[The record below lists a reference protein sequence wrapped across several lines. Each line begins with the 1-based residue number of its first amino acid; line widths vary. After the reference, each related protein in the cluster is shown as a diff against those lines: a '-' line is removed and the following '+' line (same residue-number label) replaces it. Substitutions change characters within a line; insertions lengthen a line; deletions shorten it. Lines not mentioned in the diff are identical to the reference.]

1 MANPEHAR
9 ASGSPGPALF
19 NLPLIGRDTELAM
32 LNQALTNTGAGRG
45 STVIIAGEGGIGK
58 TRLAKAT
65 ADLAER
71 RKWQVAFGRAYP
83 VETGVPYALFSD
95 ALLPI
100 LRKFDSS
107 TLQVLTRGGSSELA
121 YLFPALVPAQERVSA
136 AGRGDPS
143 EFKARLLWN
152 FTQFLV
158 RLSAKQPLVLVL
170 ENLQWADAA
179 SLELLHF
186 VARQIS
192 QEKLLLLCTYNA
204 AERDLNPTLRT
215 TEQSLVALGAAHV
228 HALRPLSREA
238 TADLIRGAFHAEES
252 ATREFSALLFGWTRG
267 NPFFIEETLKSL
279 VETGQLHTRDGRWH
293 GWELDTLQ
301 LPRSIRE
308 AVIAR
313 VDRLSPNAR
322 TVANFAAVIGTR
334 ATYEQL
340 AAVSALSS
348 SDLLAALD
356 ELRRQRVLS
365 ESEDGDGI
373 AYDFT
378 HPALQ
383 DALYSELGRARARL
397 LHASVA
403 EALETFYGAR
413 ARDHADEL
421 AFHFSRADARNL
433 APKAVKYLAAAGR
446 EALGKYANREAA
458 NYLSAALA
466 LVEAGEPDGDERVAG
481 RLIED
486 LARARQRLG
495 EYDAAQSLLARA
507 RADAARFGE
516 SARLSA
522 IERRLG
528 LACYWTGQYEDALE
542 HYDLG
547 LVAAREAGDDLL
559 FARIQIAKGACLQ
572 ELGRHDEAV
581 EEIGGALAIAERL
594 GDDAV
599 LARVHRALLVLYS
612 WTGPSALAREHGLQ
626 ALELAERSGQKSV
639 ACTAH
644 WALGMLEGFTGNAA
658 GAALH
663 IAESERLADE
673 VRSPLLR
680 IWTAELAIEHASAVG
695 DWDAAISIGERSIAM
710 ARSLS
715 QRTLLPRLLVWCAL
729 IYIPRGERE
738 RGKRYLDEAWAL
750 SGADGP
756 VDRPLDVHT
765 VVPAHTGLAA
775 YHLELRDYHKAIE
788 IGEAG
793 LAIADRPGY
802 VVWAI
807 HRLLPIIAEAAMWLR
822 DWDRAERIGR
832 RLRHDSQQLGQ
843 RLGLAWADGCDA
855 LVAMLRDKDW
865 ERAVVQLRN
874 AAEQMEAIPY
884 VNDAARLRKMLAK
897 VLMEMGDR
905 EGAMREL
912 RHVHDIFS
920 RLGAERE
927 LTATR
932 DQLREL
938 GARPPA
944 RSPTT
949 GVGALTGREVD
960 IARLVSERKSNKQI
974 GTALGISAR
983 TVSTHLSNIFAKLNV
998 GSRGELADLVRE
1010 NGMAD
1015 DRTARTS

>member
-1 MANPEHAR
+1 
-9 ASGSPGPALF
+9 
-19 NLPLIGRDTELAM
+19 M
-32 LNQALTNTGAGRG
+32 LSQALANVGSGRG
-45 STVIIAGEGGIGK
+45 CTVILAGEGGIGK
-58 TRLAKAT
+58 TRLAKA
-65 ADLAER
+65 AVEDAER

-100 LRKFDSS
+100 LRKLDASA
-107 TLQVLTRGGSSELA
+107 LQVLTRGGSAELA
-121 YLFPALVPAQERVSA
+121 YLFPALVASHERATPVA
-136 AGRGDPS
+136 RGDPA

-215 TEQSLVALGAAHV
+215 TEHSLVALGVAQV
-228 HALRPLSREA
+228 HSLKPLSREA
-238 TADLIRGAFHAEES
+238 TGDLIQEVFKAEET
-252 ATREFSALLFGWTRG
+252 ATREFSALLYGWTRG

-279 VETGQLHTRDGRWH
+279 IETGQLYQRSGAWL
-293 GWELDTLQ
+293 GWELDSLH

-313 VDRLSPNAR
+313 ADRLSPNAR
-322 TVANFAAVIGTR
+322 TIANLAAVIGTR

-348 SDLLAALD
+348 AELLAALD
-356 ELRRQRVLS
+356 ELRRQHILS
-365 ESEDGDGI
+365 ESEEGDVV

-383 DALYSELGRARARL
+383 DALYGELGRARARL
-397 LHASVA
+397 LHAAVA
-403 EALETFYGAR
+403 EALEAFYGGQAVRR
-413 ARDHADEL
+413 AGEL
-421 AFHFSRADARNL
+421 AFHFSRADARGL
-433 APKAVKYLAAAGR
+433 AQKAVKYLAAAGR
-446 EALGKYANREAA
+446 EALAKYANREAA

-466 LVEAGEPDGDERVAG
+466 LVENGDPGGDERVASG
-481 RLIED
+481 LVED

-495 EYDAAQSLLARA
+495 EYEAARTLLARA
-507 RADAARFGE
+507 RDDAARFDE
-516 SARLSA
+516 PARLAA
-522 IERRLG
+522 IERRIG

-547 LVAAREAGDDLL
+547 LGAARDAGDDLL
-559 FARIQIAKGACLQ
+559 YARIQISKGACLQ
-572 ELGRHDEAV
+572 ELGRHEEAV
-581 EEIGGALAIAERL
+581 AEIEGALAVAERL

-599 LARVHRALLVLYS
+599 LARVHRALVVLYA
-612 WTGPSALAREHGLQ
+612 WTGPSERAREHGLR
-626 ALELAERSGQKSV
+626 ALALAETSGQKSV

-658 GAALH
+658 GAAYH

-680 IWTAELAIEHASAVG
+680 IWTAELAVEHASATG
-695 DWDAAISIGERSIAM
+695 DWDAAVALGERSIAI

-729 IYIPRGERE
+729 IYLARGDRE
-738 RGKRYLDEAWAL
+738 RGKRYLDEAWTL

-756 VDRPLDVHT
+756 ADRPLDVHT
-765 VVPAHTGLAA
+765 VVPAHTGRAA
-775 YHLELRDYHKAIE
+775 YHLELREYQKAIE
-788 IGEAG
+788 VGEAG

-822 DWDRAERIGR
+822 DWDRAERIGA
-832 RLRHDSQQLGQ
+832 RLRHDSQRFGQ

-855 LVAMLRDKDW
+855 LVAMLKDKDW
-865 ERAVVQLRN
+865 DRAVVLLRD
-874 AAEQMEAIPY
+874 AAERMEAIPY

-897 VLMEMGDR
+897 VLTEMGDR

-912 RHVHDIFS
+912 RHVHDIFA
-920 RLGAERE
+920 RLGADRE

-944 RSPTT
+944 RAPTA
-949 GVGALTGREVD
+949 GVGGLTGREVD
-960 IARLVSERKSNKQI
+960 IARLVSERKSNKEI
-974 GTALGISAR
+974 GRLLGISAR
-983 TVSTHLSNIFAKLNV
+983 TVSTHLSNIFAKLSV
-998 GSRGELADLVRE
+998 SSRGELADLVRE
-1010 NGMAD
+1010 TGIGAE
-1015 DRTARTS
+1015 RPARA

>member
-1 MANPEHAR
+1 MATPAHAR
-9 ASGSPGPALF
+9 IAAPPAPSLF
-19 NLPLIGRDTELAM
+19 NLPLIGRDAELAM
-32 LNQALTNTGAGRG
+32 LLQALANTGAGRG
-45 STVIIAGEGGIGK
+45 FTVILAGEGGIGK
-58 TRLAKAT
+58 TRLAKAA
-65 ADLAER
+65 ADQADR
-71 RKWQVAFGRAYP
+71 KKWQVALGRAYP

-100 LRKFDSS
+100 LRKFDAS
-107 TLQVLTRGGSSELA
+107 TLQVLSRGGGAELA
-121 YLFPALVPAQERVSA
+121 YLFPALVPAQERLSA
-136 AGRGDPS
+136 AGRGDPA

-186 VARQIS
+186 VSRQIS

-215 TEQSLVALGAAHV
+215 TEQSLVALGVAQV
-228 HALRPLSREA
+228 HTLRPLSREA
-238 TADLIRGAFHAEES
+238 TASLIGEVFHTEEG
-252 ATREFSALLFGWTRG
+252 ATREFSALLYGWTRG

-279 VETGQLHTRDGRWH
+279 IESGQLHQRDGRWM

-313 VDRLSPNAR
+313 IDRLSPNAR
-322 TVANFAAVIGTR
+322 TVANLAAVIGTR

-340 AAVSALSS
+340 SAVSALASS
-348 SDLLAALD
+348 ELLSALD
-356 ELRRQRVLS
+356 ELRRQRILN
-365 ESEDGDGI
+365 ESEAGEAI

-383 DALYSELGRARARL
+383 DALYTELGRARARL
-397 LHASVA
+397 LHATVA
-403 EALETFYGAR
+403 EALEDFYGGLALKR
-413 ARDHADEL
+413 ADEL

-446 EALGKYANREAA
+446 EALGKHANREAA

-466 LVEAGEPDGDERVAG
+466 LVESGEPGEDERTAS
-481 RLIED
+481 RLVED

-495 EYDAAQSLLARA
+495 EYEPAQALLARA
-507 RADAARFGE
+507 RTDAARFGE
-516 SARLSA
+516 PGRLAA
-522 IERRLG
+522 IERRIG

-547 LVAAREAGDDLL
+547 LAAARDAGDDLL
-559 FARIQIAKGACLQ
+559 YARIQIPKGACLQ
-572 ELGRHDEAV
+572 ELGRHEEAITQ
-581 EEIGGALAIAERL
+581 IGGALAIAERL

-599 LARVHRALLVLYS
+599 LARVHRALLVLYA
-612 WTGPSALAREHGLQ
+612 WTGPSDLAREHGVR
-626 ALELAERSGQKSV
+626 ALALAEASGQKSV

-729 IYIPRGERE
+729 IYIARGDRE
-738 RGKRYLDEAWAL
+738 RGKLYLDEAWVL

-756 VDRPLDVHT
+756 ADRPLDVHT

-775 YHLELRDYHKAIE
+775 YYLELRDYHKAIE

-822 DWDRAERIGR
+822 DWDRAERIGA
-832 RLRHDSQQLGQ
+832 RLRRDSQRFGQ

-855 LVAMLRDKDW
+855 LVAMLKDKDW
-865 ERAVVQLRN
+865 ERAVVMLRD
-874 AAEQMEAIPY
+874 AAERMEAIPY

-912 RHVHDIFS
+912 RHVHDIFA
-920 RLGAERE
+920 RLGAERD
-927 LTATR
+927 LSGTR

-944 RSPTT
+944 RAPTA
-949 GVGALTGREVD
+949 GVGGLTGREVD
-960 IARLVSERKSNKQI
+960 IARLVSERKSNKEI
-974 GTALGISAR
+974 GRALGISAR
-983 TVSTHLSNIFAKLNV
+983 TVSTHLSNIFAKLSV

-1010 NGMAD
+1010 NGMGEE
-1015 DRTARTS
+1015 RTARA